1 MKTKTALL
9 VIDDDADRAHELCLL
24 LRFLEDN
31 KVTHSNFAEAA
42 DCIAHNAELRCI
54 FIGEPE
60 REDALPELLDT
71 LRIHATPATIVLL
84 EEASKVRHIPPMLEA
99 LAPLRLTRP
108 FQYAHLNQ
116 ALLKSKPTAPA
127 PTRDLKPLPNRR
139 QPDLFRNLIGISA
152 SISKVRELIERVAP
166 SDSTVMILGESGT
179 GKEVVA
185 RNIHYRSPRSHG
197 PFVPVNCGAIPDN
210 LLESELFGHEKG
222 AFTGAISARRGRFE
236 LARGGTLFLDEIGD
250 MPLNMQ
256 VKLLRVLQERTFE
269 RVGGDRS
276 IETDLRIIAATH
288 RNLDELIASGDFRE
302 DLYYRLNVFPIEM
315 PTLRQRVED
324 LPLLID
330 DLAQRMTHS
339 QGVTVHL
346 SSAALHCLAHYPWP
360 GNVRELANL
369 MERLAILKPDGL
381 VGLDDLPSKFR
392 AYYPEALAIIEASNA
407 EPVAIAQ
414 AVEAP
419 PAAPSHALPTTL
431 PPDGLDLRQYI
442 LNLES
447 SLIQTAIE
455 DANGVVAHAASL
467 LKMRR
472 TTLVEK
478 MRKYGI
484 KRMEDSE

>member
-1 MKTKTALL
+1 MKTNTALL
-9 VIDDDADRAHELCLL
+9 VIDDDSSRAHELCLL

-31 KVTHSNFAEAA
+31 KVAQTNFAEAA
-42 DCIAHNAELRCI
+42 DCIAQNPELRCI
-54 FIGEPE
+54 FIGEPAI
-60 REDALPELLDT
+60 EDALPDLLHT
-71 LRIHATPATIVLL
+71 MRIHAAPATIVLL
-84 EEASKVRHIPPMLEA
+84 EEATKARQIPPLLEA
-99 LAPLRLTRP
+99 LAPLRLARP
-108 FQYAHLNQ
+108 FQYAHLHQ
-116 ALLKSKPTAPA
+116 VLLKSKPVSQTPA
-127 PTRDLKPLPNRR
+127 RELKPISNRR
-139 QPDLFRNLIGISA
+139 QPELFRNLIGIS
-152 SISKVRELIERVAP
+152 SSVSRVRELIERVAP

-185 RNIHYRSPRSHG
+185 RNIHYRSPRCHG

-276 IETDLRIIAATH
+276 IETDLRIVAATH
-288 RNLDELIASGDFRE
+288 RNLDALIENGGFRE

-442 LNLES
+442 MNLES